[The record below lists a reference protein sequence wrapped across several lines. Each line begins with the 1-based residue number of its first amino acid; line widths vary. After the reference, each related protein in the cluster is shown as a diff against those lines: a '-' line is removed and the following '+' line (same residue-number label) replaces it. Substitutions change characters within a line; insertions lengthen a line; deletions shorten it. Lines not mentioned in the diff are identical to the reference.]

1 MAFGYRRAPGSSRG
15 YINESDPDGPV
26 PIGGRISRRQFDK
39 RVGQIGKRQSLPG
52 AEAIR
57 EALHN
62 LERTAAILDQR
73 AQDLVGE
80 REQLS
85 REQQRLALEQEEL
98 DLEKQLFRRARQDA
112 GQRRY
117 NAVLDLYVKEQ
128 RRQGNRGLTKT
139 QARKSEQF
147 KAIMRDI
154 KGKSNPT
161 GNANIKDTNRF
172 QRQKALD
179 QLGGSNRFREQ
190 YEQMYGTSRPRA
202 QPGDRI
208 RVRVGGTYS
217 MRLRVRRN
225 VA

>member
-1 MAFGYRRAPGSSRG
+1 M
-15 YINESDPDGPV
+15 
-26 PIGGRISRRQFDK
+26 
-39 RVGQIGKRQSLPG
+39 
-52 AEAIR
+52 
-57 EALHN
+57 HN

-73 AQDLVGE
+73 AADLVGE

-85 REQQRLALEQEEL
+85 REQARLALEQEEL
-98 DLEKQLFRRARQDA
+98 DLEKKLFRRARQDA

-128 RRQGNRGLTKT
+128 RRQGKRLTKT
-139 QARKSEQF
+139 EARKSEQF
-147 KAIMRDI
+147 KNIMRDI

-161 GNANIKDTNRF
+161 GAAAIKDANRF
-172 QRQKALD
+172 ARQKALD

-190 YEQMYGTSRPRA
+190 YEQMYGTARPRA

-208 RVRVGGTYS
+208 RVRVGGSYVT
-217 MRLRVRRN
+217 RVRVRRR